1 MLRLVL
7 AFLCAGAACMLV
19 AGALTSSAQAPANFT
34 PDPFATQITHSTR
47 DSFTNDMSANGRF
60 VVIESNGDIATEK
73 TATRNNQDGN
83 REVFLFDYA
92 QRRIFQLTDTKSVLK
107 VAASPSPSPSPS
119 PSASPSVSPSPTPVD
134 NSNVAIEV
142 SNNRPMISLE
152 PLLVSGQRTY
162 TIVLSSNA
170 PVTPASFD
178 GTDPGAPTNT
188 DMNQEI
194 WTYQFTVSD
203 TAVLSSGAE
212 VGPIDLTTGTF
223 ARVTNTAASRP
234 PTAGST
240 LAGPFV
246 ADDNR
251 YATISDDGQI
261 IAFEST
267 RNFAGTPGFVGA
279 GNADANPEITIF
291 NRGTSAFTQVTN
303 TTTTSPNF
311 PLFSANAALSSDG
324 SVLTF
329 ISNANLTATN
339 SDLNAEIYLAN
350 YNTGTG
356 QISGLKQVTKTK
368 NDATT
373 NSTTNIMTYGRR
385 LSRDGKFIAFES
397 LASDPKTEGT
407 INPFYVSFVYDVVA
421 ETFAQLGPRA
431 TTAPGDPV
439 LHVPVFTDYNLA
451 LAPASVLFISALN
464 FKTDGSFPAADQNST
479 GLNPGRGPQIFA
491 APLPVILTGPFTRLT
506 NLPTSLFAG
515 VGAFPSNS
523 RQRIAFSRPYEIGGG
538 NSDGSIEAYYQL
550 SVTPTTESSGT
561 LTLFTGASLMSVP
574 VASPTASPTGSP
586 TPSPSPSASPTT
598 PLGLAAGEL
607 AVAQSN
613 VSLAPASITVSP
625 ANASESGRAPA
636 LPIELSGVSVGIN
649 GVAAGLYAVSP
660 TQIKFVVPIG
670 LPAGSYPI
678 VINNNGTVIR
688 GVLVIVAAQPDIFT
702 STNGPGGRAK
712 VCNVTNPSTPS
723 TICLG
728 EPFNS
733 TSDDGTGTQVATK
746 LRVFLTGV
754 RGISAS
760 AINVTVGTT
769 VIISS
774 AAFFTD
780 MPGTDNVDFILP
792 STVDRGDV
800 PIIVTVGAASS
811 RRTDQD
817 PPHITINTT
826 IAPLPIV
833 NQYYLV
839 WQQYA
844 DFLGRVPD
852 ASGYDFWTKQ
862 IVSCGT
868 DQHCIDLKR
877 TNVSAAFFLSVEF
890 QQTGYLVYRTYKAAF
905 GDIPGAPVPLRY
917 EEFMPDKAQV
927 SNGIVVGQSG
937 WQALLESNT
946 QNYFAQFVQRP
957 RFINA
962 LPANMTPSEFVDAL
976 NNNAGGPLSPNEK
989 VTAAGLFN
997 GALDSSNTTAR
1008 AQALRQVAE
1017 DPDLHNAEFNKAF
1030 VLMEYY
1036 GYLLRNPYDPPEA
1049 TRDYAGF
1056 NFWLSKLNAHQ
1067 GDYVKAE
1074 MVRSFLVSGE
1084 YRQRFEQ

>member
-1 MLRLVL
+1 
-7 AFLCAGAACMLV
+7 MLV

-34 PDPFATQITHSTR
+34 PDPYVAQITHSAR
-47 DSFTNDMSANGRF
+47 DSFVGDTSANGRF

-73 TATRNNQDGN
+73 TATRNNQDSN
-83 REVFLFDYA
+83 REIFLFDYA

-107 VAASPSPSPSPS
+107 PAGSASPSPSPSPS
-119 PSASPSVSPSPTPVD
+119 PSVSPTASPTPTPVD
-134 NSNVAIEV
+134 INNVAIEI

-152 PLLVSGQRTY
+152 PLLVGGQRTY
-162 TIVLSSNA
+162 SIVFSSNA
-170 PVTPASFD
+170 PTPASFD
-178 GTDPGAPTNT
+178 GTDPGAPANT

-194 WTYQFTVSD
+194 WTYRFTVTD
-203 TAVLSSGAE
+203 TADLTSGAE
-212 VGPIDLTTGTF
+212 LGPIDLTTGSFTQI
-223 ARVTNTAASRP
+223 TNTPASRAP
-234 PTAGST
+234 SPANSPQP
-240 LAGPFV
+240 PFV

-251 YATISDDGQI
+251 DATISDNGQI
-261 IAFEST
+261 IAFIST
-267 RNFAGTPGFVGA
+267 RNFAGTPGFVGSA
-279 GNADANPEITIF
+279 NADANPEVFIF

-303 TTTTSPNF
+303 TTTTSVNF
-311 PLFSANAALSSDG
+311 PLFSSNPAISSDG

-329 ISNANLTATN
+329 VSNADLAAANT
-339 SDLNAEIYLAN
+339 DLNAEVYLAN

-356 QISGLKQVTKTK
+356 QISGLKQVTRTK
-368 NDATT
+368 NDTTTNATT
-373 NSTTNIMTYGRR
+373 NLLTFGRR
-385 LSRDGKFIAFES
+385 LSRDGKFLAFDS

-421 ETFAQLGPRA
+421 DTFAQLGPRA
-431 TTAPGDPV
+431 AAAPGDPV
-439 LHVPVFTDYNLA
+439 LHVPVFTDYDAA
-451 LAPASVLFISALN
+451 LRPASMLFTSALN
-464 FKTDGSFPAADQNST
+464 FKSDGTFPATDQDST

-491 APLPVILTGPFTRLT
+491 ASLPVISTGPFTRLT
-506 NLPTSLFAG
+506 NLPTNLFAG
-515 VGAFPSNS
+515 VGAFPSKS
-523 RQRIAFSRPYEIGGG
+523 RQRITFSRPYEVGGG
-538 NSDGSIEAYYQL
+538 NADGSIEAYYQL
-550 SVTPTTESSGT
+550 SVTPTTESTGT

-574 VASPTASPTGSP
+574 VASPTASPSVSP
-586 TPSPSPSASPTT
+586 TPAASPTT

-607 AVAQSN
+607 AVAQSS
-613 VSLAPASITVSP
+613 VSLAPASVTVSA

-660 TQIKFVVPIG
+660 SQIKFVVPIG
-670 LPAGSYPI
+670 LAAGTYPI
-678 VINNNGTVIR
+678 VINNNGTAIR
-688 GVLVIVAAQPDIFT
+688 GVLTIVVAQPDIFT

-712 VCNVTNPSTPS
+712 VCNVTNPATPS
-723 TICLG
+723 SICLG
-728 EPFNS
+728 EPFNV
-733 TSDDGTGTQVATK
+733 TSDDGTGTQVPTK

-754 RGISAS
+754 RGVSAS

-769 VIISS
+769 VIVPA

-780 MPGTDNVDFILP
+780 LPGTDNVDFILP

-800 PIIVTVGAASS
+800 PIVVSVGAAAS
-811 RRTDQD
+811 RRTDND
-817 PPHITINTT
+817 PPKISINTT

-839 WQQYA
+839 WQQYD
-844 DFLGRVPD
+844 DFLGRAPD
-852 ASGYDFWTKQ
+852 ASGFNFWTEQ
-862 IVSCGT
+862 ILGCGG
-868 DQHCIDLKR
+868 DAQCVDLKR

-905 GDIPGAPVPLRY
+905 GNIPGAPVPIRH

-927 SNGIVVGQSG
+927 ANGVVVGQSG

-946 QNYFAQFVQRP
+946 QSYFSQFVQRS
-957 RFINA
+957 RFTSAFPTN
-962 LPANMTPSEFVDAL
+962 LTPGQFVDAL
-976 NNNAGGPLSPNEK
+976 NNNAGGPLSASEK
-989 VTAAGLFN
+989 LTAVGLFN
-997 GALDSSNTTAR
+997 GALDTANTAVR
-1008 AQALRQVAE
+1008 AQVLRKVAE
-1017 DPDLHNAEFNKAF
+1017 DQDLYNAEFNKAF

-1049 TRDYAGF
+1049 THDFSGF
-1056 NFWLSKLNAHQ
+1056 NFWLTKLNAHQ

>member
-1 MLRLVL
+1 
-7 AFLCAGAACMLV
+7 MLV

-34 PDPFATQITHSTR
+34 PDPFVTQVTHSLTN
-47 DSFTNDMSANGRF
+47 SFTSDMSANGRF
-60 VVIESNGDIATEK
+60 VVIESSGDIATEK
-73 TATRNNQDGN
+73 TATRHNQDGN
-83 REVFLFDYA
+83 REIFLFDYA
-92 QRRIFQLTDTKSVLK
+92 QRRIFQLTDTKSVVK
-107 VAASPSPSPSPS
+107 TGSPTPSPSPSPS
-119 PSASPSVSPSPTPVD
+119 PSVSPTASPTPTPVD
-134 NSNVAIEV
+134 NSNVAIEI

-152 PLLVSGQRTY
+152 PLLVAGQRTY
-162 TIVLSSNA
+162 TIVFSSNA

-194 WTYQFTVSD
+194 WTYQFTVAD
-203 TAVLSSGAE
+203 TADLTSGAE

-223 ARVTNTAASRP
+223 ARVTDTAASRA
-234 PTAGST
+234 PTAGTT
-240 LAGPFV
+240 LAPPFV

-251 YATISDDGQI
+251 DASISDNGQI
-261 IAFEST
+261 IAFIST
-267 RNFAGTPGFVGA
+267 RNFAATPGFVGS
-279 GNADANPEITIF
+279 GNPDFNPEVFIF

-303 TTTTSPNF
+303 TTTSNPNF
-311 PLFSANAALSSDG
+311 PLFSSNPAISSDG

-329 ISNANLTATN
+329 VSNADLAATN
-339 SDLNAEIYLAN
+339 TDLNAEIYLAN

-356 QISGLKQVTKTK
+356 AISGLKQVTKTK
-368 NDATT
+368 NDTTTNATT
-373 NSTTNIMTYGRR
+373 NVMSFGRR

-407 INPFYVSFVYDVVA
+407 ITSFYVSFVYDVVA
-421 ETFAQLGPRA
+421 DTFAQLGPRA
-431 TTAPGDPV
+431 TVAPGDPV
-439 LHVPVFTDYNLA
+439 LHVPVFTDYDVA
-451 LAPASVLFISALN
+451 LKPASVLFISALN
-464 FKTDGSFPAADQNST
+464 FKTDGSFPATDQDST

-491 APLPVILTGPFTRLT
+491 ASLPVISTGPFTRLT
-506 NLPTSLFAG
+506 KLPTSVFAG
-515 VGAFPSNS
+515 VGAFASNS
-523 RQRIAFSRPYEIGGG
+523 RQRIAFSRPIEIGGG
-538 NSDGSIEAYYQL
+538 NADGSIEVYYQL

-574 VASPTASPTGSP
+574 VASPTASPSVSP
-586 TPSPSPSASPTT
+586 TPAASPTA

-607 AVAQSN
+607 AVAQSS

-670 LPAGSYPI
+670 LAAGSYPI
-678 VINNNGTVIR
+678 VINIQNPPGTNTVIR
-688 GVLVIVAAQPDIFT
+688 GVLTIVTAQPDIFT
-702 STNGPGGRAK
+702 STNGPAGRAK
-712 VCNVTNPSTPS
+712 VCNVTNPATPS
-723 TICLG
+723 SICLG
-728 EPFNS
+728 EPFNV

-754 RGISAS
+754 RGVSAS
-760 AINVTVGTT
+760 AISVTVGTT
-769 VIISS
+769 VIVPS

-780 MPGTDNVDFILP
+780 MPGTENVDFTLP

-800 PIIVTVGAASS
+800 AIIVKVGAASS
-811 RRTDQD
+811 RPADQN

-839 WQQYA
+839 WQQYE

-852 ASGYDFWTKQ
+852 AGGYDFWTNQ
-862 IVSCGT
+862 IISCGS
-868 DQHCIDLKR
+868 DQHCVDIKR

-905 GDIPGAPVPLRY
+905 GDIPGAPVPLRH
-917 EEFMPDKAQV
+917 EEFLPDKAQV
-927 SNGIVVGQSG
+927 ANGVVVGQSG

-946 QNYFAQFVQRP
+946 QSYFAQFVQRS
-957 RFINA
+957 RFTSA
-962 LPANMTPSEFVDAL
+962 LPTNMTPSDFVDAL
-976 NNNAGGPLSPNEK
+976 NNNAGGPLSPSEK
-989 VTAAGLFN
+989 VTAVGLFG
-997 GALDSSNTTAR
+997 GALDTANTTAR
-1008 AQALRQVAE
+1008 AQVLRSVAE
-1017 DPDLHNAEFNKAF
+1017 DQDLYDAEFDKAF

-1036 GYLLRNPYDPPEA
+1036 GYLLRNPYDPPE
-1049 TRDYAGF
+1049 TTLDYSGF
-1056 NFWLSKLNAHQ
+1056 NFWLNKLKTHN

-1074 MVRSFLVSGE
+1074 MVRSFLVSSE